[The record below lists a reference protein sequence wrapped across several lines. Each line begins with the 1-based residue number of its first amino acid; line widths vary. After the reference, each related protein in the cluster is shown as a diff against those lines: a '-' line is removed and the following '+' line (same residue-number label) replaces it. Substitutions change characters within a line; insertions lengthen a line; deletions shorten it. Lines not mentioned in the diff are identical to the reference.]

1 MGLGRQLHQLL
12 CTHYSTVS
20 YTFHLQCRA
29 PCRLTSTHHRKT
41 GVLLLAC
48 TCNKQP
54 VQVSAPPLVTHRTF
68 SIMASRRLKPEHSR
82 SAPMSVS
89 TGSSETYPGRSFSVP
104 QLLHAVKKKL
114 QATCFAGM
122 FGLQS
127 QNTYNA
133 AHTSILQDRDN
144 NEAG

>member
-1 MGLGRQLHQLL
+1 MGSFL

-20 YTFHLQCRA
+20 YAFHLQCHA
-29 PCRLTSTHHRKT
+29 PCHLTSTHHRKT
-41 GVLLLAC
+41 GVLLLVCA
-48 TCNKQP
+48 CNKQP
-54 VQVSAPPLVTHRTF
+54 AQVSTLPLVTHGTF
-68 SIMASRRLKPEHSR
+68 SIMVSRWLKPEHPQ
-82 SAPMSVS
+82 SALMSVS

-114 QATCFAGM
+114 QATCFAGR

-133 AHTSILQDRDN
+133 AHTSILQDRCQ
-144 NEAG
+144 EYG